1 VASVSLKLCPYL
13 DYTLVGIV
21 FKLINLN
28 IVEFAVAHLRDVIWD
43 PSPFEN
49 LVLPDKQK
57 NIIRALAESQKIET
71 DKPFDDFVK
80 GKGQGL
86 VILLQYDFYVLFLRL
101 NSADAFCSGPA
112 GVGKTLTAEGISEF
126 LKRPLYAV

>member
-1 VASVSLKLCPYL
+1 
-13 DYTLVGIV
+13 
-21 FKLINLN
+21 LN
-28 IVEFAVAHLRDVIWD
+28 TVEFAVAHIRDIIWD

-49 LVLPDKQK
+49 LVLSDKQK

-71 DKPFDDFVK
+71 DKPFDDFIK

-86 VILLQYDFYVLFLRL
+86 VILLQYDFYILFLHL
-101 NSADAFCSGPA
+101 NSADAFRSGPA

>member
-1 VASVSLKLCPYL
+1 M
-13 DYTLVGIV
+13 
-21 FKLINLN
+21 NLN
-28 IVEFAVAHLRDVIWD
+28 TVEFAVARIGDIIWD

-49 LVLPDKQK
+49 LVLSDKQK

-86 VILLQYDFYVLFLRL
+86 VILLQYDFYVLFLHL
-101 NSADAFCSGPA
+101 NPADAFYSGPA

>member
-1 VASVSLKLCPYL
+1 MASVSLKICPYL
-13 DYTLVGIV
+13 NYTLVGIV

-28 IVEFAVAHLRDVIWD
+28 IVEFAVAHLRDIIWD

-71 DKPFDDFVK
+71 DKSFDDFVK

-86 VILLQYDFYVLFLRL
+86 VIFLQYNFYVLFFRL

-126 LKRPLYAV
+126 LKRPLYTV

>member
-1 VASVSLKLCPYL
+1 M
-13 DYTLVGIV
+13 
-21 FKLINLN
+21 NLN
-28 IVEFAVAHLRDVIWD
+28 TVEFAVAHIGDIIWD
-43 PSPFEN
+43 SSPFEN
-49 LVLPDKQK
+49 LVLSDKEK
-57 NIIRALAESQKIET
+57 NIIRALAESQKIKT

-86 VILLQYDFYVLFLRL
+86 VILLQYDFYVLFPRL

-126 LKRPLYAV
+126 LKRPLYTV